1 MADMAALSKAV
12 SALDLIVM
20 FVRIF
25 QRYQEYLETGHNI
38 PKNLQNAA
46 NTIPYLRKQL
56 ENHAQVKKEALAG
69 DNAAEMGVVFVS
81 CKIGAFTISFEGIKN
96 LNNVDEASVRKY
108 TLSPIPLTQRRN
120 PDSESL

>member
-1 MADMAALSKAV
+1 MAEMAAFSTAV

-20 FVRIF
+20 SVRIF

-56 ENHAQVKKEALAG
+56 ENHAQVEKEALAG
-69 DNAAEMGVVFVS
+69 GNAAEMGVVFVS
-81 CKIGAFTISFEGIKN
+81 CKFGAFAVSYEGIKN
-96 LNNVDEASVRKY
+96 LKNVDEASVQRH
-108 TLSPIPLTQRRN
+108 TSSPILLTQMRN
-120 PDSESL
+120 SDSGNL